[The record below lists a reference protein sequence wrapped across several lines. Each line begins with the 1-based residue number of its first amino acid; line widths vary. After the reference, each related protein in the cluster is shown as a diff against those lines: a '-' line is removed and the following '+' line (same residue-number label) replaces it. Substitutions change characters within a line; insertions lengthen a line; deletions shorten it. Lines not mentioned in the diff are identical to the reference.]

1 MNRRDLLMTGL
12 AAGGL
17 PPLFTAR
24 ASAAAQG
31 SAPAK
36 VKDVQIL
43 VFDTFGTVVDW
54 RSGVIA
60 EGEKLGKRQ
69 GSEDRLGRVCRC
81 VARRLRAVDEPRTNR
96 RASMDEA
103 RRPAPHDAR
112 RPADEVQ
119 DRQPHRRREEGFQQ
133 GVASVARLARF
144 GGRADATQEAVHPVA
159 AFERQHGAS
168 DRDGEVC
175 GPALGLHPRRP
186 TWRGTTSPT
195 KRCITCRPS
204 SSASRLRR

>member
-31 SAPAK
+31 SAPAT

-60 EGEKLGKRQ
+60 EGEKLGNAKGLKVDWAAFADAWRA
-69 GSEDRLGRVCRC
+69 GYGPSMNRV
-81 VARRLRAVDEPRTNR
+81 E
-96 RASMDEA
+96 RASC
-103 RRPAPHDAR
+103 R
-112 RPADEVQ
+112 
-119 DRQPHRRREEGFQQ
+119 
-133 GVASVARLARF
+133 
-144 GGRADATQEAVHPVA
+144 GR
-159 AFERQHGAS
+159 S
-168 DRDGEVC
+168 S
-175 GPALGLHPRRP
+175 
-186 TWRGTTSPT
+186 TT
-195 KRCITCRPS
+195 CI
-204 SSASRLRR
+204 A